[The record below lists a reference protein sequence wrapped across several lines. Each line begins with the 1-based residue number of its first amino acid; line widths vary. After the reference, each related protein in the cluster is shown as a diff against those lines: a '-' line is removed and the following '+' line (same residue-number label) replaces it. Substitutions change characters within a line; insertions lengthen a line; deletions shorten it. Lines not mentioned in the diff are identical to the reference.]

1 MSMKDQAANLRKL
14 FSSPTVDMEEEPLVR
29 RHNPLF
35 RTIAVTS
42 GKGGVGKT
50 NFAANLGVALSQIGK
65 KVIIFDADLGLAN
78 VDVFF
83 DLHPKYN
90 LKHVVSGEKEIE
102 EILLEGPAGVKVVPA
117 SSGVEMMANL
127 PERERRR
134 LIIKL
139 GELSNMADV
148 MIVDTAA
155 GISHNVLA
163 FASAADMVIIMTTP
177 DPAAIT
183 DAYATIKVLSRRKK
197 GPFMLVVNMAAD
209 ESQAREV
216 ALSLSL
222 VVRRFLDLELN
233 YIGFIPF
240 DSLVS
245 KALKGQVPLVLKYPG
260 ALASRHIMA
269 IASRICNMLGSSRKR
284 MYHMDFFEK
293 VSLSLE
299 EPPGS
304 EEGEG

>member
-14 FSSPTVDMEEEPLVR
+14 FSNPTLDIDMEEEPLVR
-29 RHNPLF
+29 RHNPRF
-35 RTIAVTS
+35 RTIAITS

-102 EILLEGPAGVKVVPA
+102 EILLEGPTGIKVVPA

-134 LIIKL
+134 LIVKL

-148 MIVDTAA
+148 MIIDTAA

-163 FASAADMVIIMTTP
+163 FASAADMIIIMTTP

-197 GPFMLVVNMAAD
+197 GPFMLIVNMAAD

-216 ALSLSL
+216 ALSLIL
-222 VVRRFLDLELN
+222 VVRRFLELELN

-240 DSLVS
+240 DPFVS

-260 ALASRHIMA
+260 APASRHIMA
-269 IASRICNMLGSSRKR
+269 IASRIYSILGSTKR
-284 MYHMDFFEK
+284 TCHMDFFEK
-293 VSLSLE
+293 ISLSLE
-299 EPPGS
+299 RSLGS
-304 EEGEG
+304 EEEE